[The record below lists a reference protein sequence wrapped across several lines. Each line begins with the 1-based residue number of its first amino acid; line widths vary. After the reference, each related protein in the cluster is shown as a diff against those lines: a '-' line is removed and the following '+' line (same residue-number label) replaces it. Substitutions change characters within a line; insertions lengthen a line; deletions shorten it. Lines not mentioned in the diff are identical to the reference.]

1 MFVIIYIFKTS
12 TQNGK
17 EVFTHI
23 THMMYGRKEGSFSVS
38 HIKSDVCLSLAFNH
52 VRHENMAKVVKLQKK
67 VSEVTFNELW
77 SGWPC
82 VLD

>member
-12 TQNGK
+12 THTGK

-52 VRHENMAKVVKLQKK
+52 VRHENMAKVTAIQSVACFG
-67 VSEVTFNELW
+67 SAAEESNT
-77 SGWPC
+77 
-82 VLD
+82 VLI